1 MRFPAGQLMIQVQQI
16 SLRLLGPPSLCVNQI
31 STFVRPITSNND
43 QPLTALV
50 FSDSIERL
58 CVEI

>member
-1 MRFPAGQLMIQVQQI
+1 MRFPAGQLMIQVNQN
-16 SLRLLGPPSLCVNQI
+16 SPRLLGPPSLCVNQI
-31 STFVRPITSNND
+31 STFVGPITANTD
-43 QPLTALV
+43 QPLTAQV